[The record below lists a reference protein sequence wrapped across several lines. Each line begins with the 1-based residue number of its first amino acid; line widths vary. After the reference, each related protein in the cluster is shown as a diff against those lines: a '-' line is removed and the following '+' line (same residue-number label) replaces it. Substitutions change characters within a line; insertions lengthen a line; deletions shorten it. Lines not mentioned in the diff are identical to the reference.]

1 MTLLY
6 EICTVERFPAVKDFM
21 SYCRLV
27 RPKKTSAGKPTGEE
41 GGKKMGNRHL
51 KWTFSEAALL
61 LVRES
66 DDVKKQLARLESKHG
81 KGKALSIL
89 SARLG
94 RSIYHMLRKRE
105 AFDMKRFLGQS

>member
-1 MTLLY
+1 
-6 EICTVERFPAVKDFM
+6 M

-27 RPKKTSAGKPTGEE
+27 RPPKTSAGKPTGDAS
-41 GGKKMGNRHL
+41 GKKIGNAHL
-51 KWTFSEAALL
+51 KWALSEATLL

-66 DDVKKQLARLESKHG
+66 ADVKVQLARLESKHG

-94 RSIYHMLRKRE
+94 RAVYHMLRKRE
-105 AFDMKRFLGQS
+105 AFDMKRFLGNS